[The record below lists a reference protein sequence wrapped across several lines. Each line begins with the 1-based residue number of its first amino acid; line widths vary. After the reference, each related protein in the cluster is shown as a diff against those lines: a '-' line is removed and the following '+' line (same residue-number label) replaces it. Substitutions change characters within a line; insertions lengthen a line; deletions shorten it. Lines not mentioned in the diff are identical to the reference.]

1 MQEIDYGVKNE
12 INTLVLE
19 HDILTKTIFRL
30 YQQDSHLTKI
40 QRDKLL
46 TRYQY
51 QLGIITAKIKKL
63 EEIITNK
70 DANTLEERLVSV
82 IEQKFSNIDKII
94 QAALDNKNT
103 NKAQH
108 PKQKSTKSSKEEY
121 SGQKDGKNTY
131 SLGLGLNSS
140 KQTPLEIT
148 TLTKVP
154 SKLPEFFQSNFKPHK
169 LKVENIQSQ
178 VDVPKVV
185 KNVNVA
191 QSNICINP
199 GCTNPKF
206 TNKYCSIH
214 TDSHEKETSENEASL
229 PSLGL
234 EKSKQPET
242 KHHILKEN
250 LVELSAQEPSSELL
264 QEKKDNKLS
273 QDNDLEENDDDVK
286 DIKAQIEKSL
296 ANLDQAEVE

>member
-1 MQEIDYGVKNE
+1 MQEIDYGAKNE

-30 YQQDSHLTKI
+30 YRQDSHLTKI

-82 IEQKFSNIDKII
+82 IEQKFSNMDKKI
-94 QAALDNKNT
+94 QAALDSKNSSQI
-103 NKAQH
+103 QH
-108 PKQKSTKSSKEEY
+108 PEQKSTKSRKEEY
-121 SGQKDGKNTY
+121 SWLGRKAKNAH
-131 SLGLGLNSS
+131 SLGLELSS
-140 KQTPLEIT
+140 HKHKPLEIT
-148 TLTKVP
+148 TLSEVP
-154 SKLPEFFQSNFKPHK
+154 SKIPEFFQSNFKPPK
-169 LKVENIQSQ
+169 LKVENIQSN
-178 VDVPKVV
+178 VDVAKVV
-185 KNVNVA
+185 ENVI

-206 TNKYCSIH
+206 TNKYCSVH
-214 TDSHEKETSENEASL
+214 THSYEKETNENKASL

-234 EKSKQPET
+234 EQPET
-242 KHHILKEN
+242 KQHILKEN
-250 LVELSAQEPSSELL
+250 PVELSAQESSSELA
-264 QEKKDNKLS
+264 QDKKDSKLS

-286 DIKAQIEKSL
+286 DLKAKIEKSL

>member
-1 MQEIDYGVKNE
+1 MQEIDYGAKNE

-51 QLGIITAKIKKL
+51 QLGIITTKIKKL
-63 EEIITNK
+63 EEITTNR

-82 IEQKFSNIDKII
+82 IEQKFSNMDKKI
-94 QAALDNKNT
+94 QAALDSKNSS
-103 NKAQH
+103 QIQR
-108 PKQKSTKSSKEEY
+108 PKQKLTKSRKEEY
-121 SGQKDGKNTY
+121 SGQKDEKNAY
-131 SLGLGLNSS
+131 SLGSELDSY
-140 KQTPLEIT
+140 KHKPLEIT
-148 TLTKVP
+148 TLSEVP
-154 SKLPEFFQSNFKPHK
+154 SKIPEFFQSNFKPPK
-169 LKVENIQSQ
+169 LKVENIQST
-178 VDVPKVV
+178 VDVAKVV
-185 KNVNVA
+185 KNVI
-191 QSNICINP
+191 QSNVCTNP

-206 TNKYCSIH
+206 TNKYCSVH
-214 TDSHEKETSENEASL
+214 TDSYEKETNENKTSL

-234 EKSKQPET
+234 EQPET
-242 KHHILKEN
+242 KQHILKEN
-250 LVELSAQEPSSELL
+250 PVELSAQESSSELA
-264 QEKKDNKLS
+264 QDKKNSKLS

-286 DIKAQIEKSL
+286 NLKAKIEKSL

>member
-1 MQEIDYGVKNE
+1 MQEIDYGIKNE

-19 HDILTKTIFRL
+19 RDILTKTIFRL

-51 QLGIITAKIKKL
+51 QLSIITAKIKKL
-63 EEIITNK
+63 GEIITNK

-82 IEQKFSNIDKII
+82 IEQKFSSMDKKI
-94 QAALDNKNT
+94 QTVLDNKNS

-108 PKQKSTKSSKEEY
+108 PKQKSSKEEY
-121 SGQKDGKNTY
+121 SRQKDGKNPY
-131 SLGLGLNSS
+131 SLDLGLNSY
-140 KQTPLEIT
+140 KHKPLEIT
-148 TLTKVP
+148 TLTEVP
-154 SKLPEFFQSNFKPHK
+154 SKLPEFFQNNFKPHK
-169 LKVENIQSQ
+169 LKVENIRSQ
-178 VDVPKVV
+178 VDVPTVV
-185 KNVNVA
+185 ENVNVA
-191 QSNICINP
+191 QSNVCINP

-206 TNKYCSIH
+206 TNKYCSAH
-214 TDSHEKETSENEASL
+214 TNSHENEASL

-242 KHHILKEN
+242 KQQILKEN
-250 LVELSAQEPSSELL
+250 LMELPAQESSTELV

-273 QDNDLEENDDDVK
+273 QDNDLEENDDDVN
-286 DIKAQIEKSL
+286 DIKAQIHKAL

>member
-1 MQEIDYGVKNE
+1 MQEIDYGAKNE

-30 YQQDSHLTKI
+30 YRQDSHLTKI

-82 IEQKFSNIDKII
+82 IEQKFSNMDKKI
-94 QAALDNKNT
+94 QAALDSKNSSQI
-103 NKAQH
+103 QH
-108 PKQKSTKSSKEEY
+108 PEQKSTKSRKEED
-121 SGQKDGKNTY
+121 SWLGRKAKNAH
-131 SLGLGLNSS
+131 SLGLELSS
-140 KQTPLEIT
+140 HKHKPLEIT
-148 TLTKVP
+148 TLSEVP
-154 SKLPEFFQSNFKPHK
+154 SKIPEFFQSNFKPPK
-169 LKVENIQSQ
+169 LKVENIQSK
-178 VDVPKVV
+178 VDVAKVV
-185 KNVNVA
+185 ENVI
-191 QSNICINP
+191 QSNVCTNP

-206 TNKYCSIH
+206 TNKYCSAH
-214 TDSHEKETSENEASL
+214 TDSYEKETNENKASL
-229 PSLGL
+229 PSLEL
-234 EKSKQPET
+234 ERPET
-242 KHHILKEN
+242 KQNILKEN
-250 LVELSAQEPSSELL
+250 LEELTAQESSSELA
-264 QEKKDNKLS
+264 QDKKNSKLS

-286 DIKAQIEKSL
+286 DLKAKIEKSL

>member
-1 MQEIDYGVKNE
+1 MQEIDYGAKNE

-63 EEIITNK
+63 EEITTNR
-70 DANTLEERLVSV
+70 DTNTLEERLVSV
-82 IEQKFSNIDKII
+82 IEQKFSNMDKKI
-94 QAALDNKNT
+94 QAALDSKNSS
-103 NKAQH
+103 QIQR
-108 PKQKSTKSSKEEY
+108 PKQKLTKSRKEEY
-121 SGQKDGKNTY
+121 SGQKDEKNAY
-131 SLGLGLNSS
+131 SLGSELDSY
-140 KQTPLEIT
+140 KHKPLEIT
-148 TLTKVP
+148 TLSEVP
-154 SKLPEFFQSNFKPHK
+154 SKIPEFFQSNFKPPK
-169 LKVENIQSQ
+169 LKVENIQSK
-178 VDVPKVV
+178 VDVAKVV
-185 KNVNVA
+185 ENLI
-191 QSNICINP
+191 QSNVCTNP

-206 TNKYCSIH
+206 TNKYCSVH
-214 TDSHEKETSENEASL
+214 TDSYEKETNENKASL

-234 EKSKQPET
+234 EQPET
-242 KHHILKEN
+242 KQHILKEN
-250 LVELSAQEPSSELL
+250 PVELSAQESSSELA
-264 QEKKDNKLS
+264 QDKKDSKLS

-286 DIKAQIEKSL
+286 DLKAKIEKSL

>member
-63 EEIITNK
+63 EEITTNR
-70 DANTLEERLVSV
+70 DTNTLEERLVSV
-82 IEQKFSNIDKII
+82 IEQKFSNMDKKI
-94 QAALDNKNT
+94 QAALDSKNSSQI
-103 NKAQH
+103 QH
-108 PKQKSTKSSKEEY
+108 PEQKSTKSRKEEY
-121 SGQKDGKNTY
+121 SWLGRKAKNAH
-131 SLGLGLNSS
+131 SLGLELSS
-140 KQTPLEIT
+140 HKHKPLEIT
-148 TLTKVP
+148 TLSEVP
-154 SKLPEFFQSNFKPHK
+154 SKIPEFFQSNFKPPK
-169 LKVENIQSQ
+169 LKVENIQST
-178 VDVPKVV
+178 VDVAKVV
-185 KNVNVA
+185 ENVI
-191 QSNICINP
+191 QSNVCTNP

-206 TNKYCSIH
+206 TNKYCSVH
-214 TDSHEKETSENEASL
+214 TDSYEKETNENKASL

-234 EKSKQPET
+234 EQPET
-242 KHHILKEN
+242 KQHILKEN
-250 LVELSAQEPSSELL
+250 PVELSAQESSSELA
-264 QEKKDNKLS
+264 QEKKDSKLS
-273 QDNDLEENDDDVK
+273 QDDDLEENDDDVK

>member
-1 MQEIDYGVKNE
+1 MQEIDYGAKNE

-30 YQQDSHLTKI
+30 YQQDSQLTKI

-63 EEIITNK
+63 GEIITNK

-82 IEQKFSNIDKII
+82 IEQKFSNMDKKI
-94 QAALDNKNT
+94 QAAIDSKNSSQI
-103 NKAQH
+103 QH
-108 PKQKSTKSSKEEY
+108 PKQKSTKSRKEEY
-121 SGQKDGKNTY
+121 SGQKDEKNAY
-131 SLGLGLNSS
+131 SLGSELDSY
-140 KQTPLEIT
+140 KHKPLEIT
-148 TLTKVP
+148 TLSEVP
-154 SKLPEFFQSNFKPHK
+154 SKIPEFFQSNFKPPK
-169 LKVENIQSQ
+169 LKVENIQSN
-178 VDVPKVV
+178 VDVAKVV
-185 KNVNVA
+185 ENVI
-191 QSNICINP
+191 QSNVCTNP

-206 TNKYCSIH
+206 TNKYCSAH
-214 TDSHEKETSENEASL
+214 TDSYEKETNENKARL

-234 EKSKQPET
+234 ERPET
-242 KHHILKEN
+242 KQHILKEN
-250 LVELSAQEPSSELL
+250 LEELTAQESSSELA
-264 QEKKDNKLS
+264 QDKKDSKLS

-286 DIKAQIEKSL
+286 DLKAKIEKSL

>member
-1 MQEIDYGVKNE
+1 MQEIDYGAKKE

-82 IEQKFSNIDKII
+82 IEQKFSNMDKKI
-94 QAALDNKNT
+94 QAALDSKN
-103 NKAQH
+103 NSQIQH
-108 PKQKSTKSSKEEY
+108 PKQKSTKSRKEEY
-121 SGQKDGKNTY
+121 SGQKDEKNAY
-131 SLGLGLNSS
+131 SLGLELDSY
-140 KQTPLEIT
+140 KHKPLEIT
-148 TLTKVP
+148 TLSEVP
-154 SKLPEFFQSNFKPHK
+154 SKIPEFFQSNFKPPK
-169 LKVENIQSQ
+169 LKVENIQST
-178 VDVPKVV
+178 VDVAKVV
-185 KNVNVA
+185 ENLI
-191 QSNICINP
+191 QSNVCINP

-206 TNKYCSIH
+206 TNKYCSAH
-214 TDSHEKETSENEASL
+214 TDSYEKETSENKNEASL

-234 EKSKQPET
+234 EQPET
-242 KHHILKEN
+242 KQHILKEN
-250 LVELSAQEPSSELL
+250 PVELSAQESSSELA
-264 QEKKDNKLS
+264 QDKKNSKLS

-286 DIKAQIEKSL
+286 DLKAKIEKSL

>member
-70 DANTLEERLVSV
+70 DTNTLEERLVSV
-82 IEQKFSNIDKII
+82 IEQKFSNMDKKI
-94 QAALDNKNT
+94 QAALDSKNSSQI
-103 NKAQH
+103 QH
-108 PKQKSTKSSKEEY
+108 PEQKSTKSRKEEH
-121 SGQKDGKNTY
+121 SWLGRKAKNAH
-131 SLGLGLNSS
+131 SLGLELSS
-140 KQTPLEIT
+140 HKHKPLEIT
-148 TLTKVP
+148 TLSEVP
-154 SKLPEFFQSNFKPHK
+154 SKIPEFFQSNFKPPK
-169 LKVENIQSQ
+169 LKVENIQSK
-178 VDVPKVV
+178 VDVAKVV
-185 KNVNVA
+185 ENLI
-191 QSNICINP
+191 QSNVCTNP

-206 TNKYCSIH
+206 TNKYCSVH
-214 TDSHEKETSENEASL
+214 TDSYEKETNENKASL
-229 PSLGL
+229 RSLGL
-234 EKSKQPET
+234 EQPET
-242 KHHILKEN
+242 KQHILKEN
-250 LVELSAQEPSSELL
+250 PVELSAQESSSELV
-264 QEKKDNKLS
+264 QNQKDSKLS

-286 DIKAQIEKSL
+286 DLKAKIEKSL

>member
-1 MQEIDYGVKNE
+1 MQEIDYGAKNE

-30 YQQDSHLTKI
+30 YQQDSQLTKI

-51 QLGIITAKIKKL
+51 QLGIITGKIKKL

-82 IEQKFSNIDKII
+82 IEQKFSNMDKKI
-94 QAALDNKNT
+94 QAALDSKNSSQI
-103 NKAQH
+103 QH
-108 PKQKSTKSSKEEY
+108 PEQKSTKSRKEEY
-121 SGQKDGKNTY
+121 SWLGRKAKNAH
-131 SLGLGLNSS
+131 SLGLELSS
-140 KQTPLEIT
+140 HKHKPLEIT
-148 TLTKVP
+148 TLSEVP
-154 SKLPEFFQSNFKPHK
+154 SKIPEFFQSNFKPPK
-169 LKVENIQSQ
+169 LKVENIQSN
-178 VDVPKVV
+178 VDVAKVV
-185 KNVNVA
+185 ENVI
-191 QSNICINP
+191 QSNVCTNP

-206 TNKYCSIH
+206 TNKYCSVH
-214 TDSHEKETSENEASL
+214 TDSYEKETNENKASL

-234 EKSKQPET
+234 EQPET
-242 KHHILKEN
+242 KQHILKEN
-250 LVELSAQEPSSELL
+250 PVELSAQESSSELA
-264 QEKKDNKLS
+264 QDKKDSKLS

-286 DIKAQIEKSL
+286 DLKAKIEKSL

>member
-1 MQEIDYGVKNE
+1 MQEIDYGAKNE

-82 IEQKFSNIDKII
+82 IEQKFSNMDKKI
-94 QAALDNKNT
+94 QAALDSKNSSQI
-103 NKAQH
+103 QH
-108 PKQKSTKSSKEEY
+108 PEQKSTKSRKEEY
-121 SGQKDGKNTY
+121 SWLGRKAKNAH
-131 SLGLGLNSS
+131 SLGLELSS
-140 KQTPLEIT
+140 HKHKPLEIT
-148 TLTKVP
+148 TLSEVP
-154 SKLPEFFQSNFKPHK
+154 SKIPEFFQSNFKPPK
-169 LKVENIQSQ
+169 LKVENIQSN
-178 VDVPKVV
+178 VDVAKVV
-185 KNVNVA
+185 ENVI

-206 TNKYCSIH
+206 TNKYCSVH
-214 TDSHEKETSENEASL
+214 THSYEKETNENKASL

-234 EKSKQPET
+234 EQPET
-242 KHHILKEN
+242 KQHILKEN
-250 LVELSAQEPSSELL
+250 PVELSAQESSSELA
-264 QEKKDNKLS
+264 QDKKDSKLS

-286 DIKAQIEKSL
+286 DLKAKIEKSL

>member
-19 HDILTKTIFRL
+19 RDILTKTIFRL

-51 QLGIITAKIKKL
+51 QLSIITAKIKKL
-63 EEIITNK
+63 GEIITNK

-82 IEQKFSNIDKII
+82 IEQKFSSMDKKI
-94 QAALDNKNT
+94 QTVLDNKNS

-108 PKQKSTKSSKEEY
+108 PKQKSSKEEY
-121 SGQKDGKNTY
+121 SRQKDGKNPY
-131 SLGLGLNSS
+131 SLDLGLNSY
-140 KQTPLEIT
+140 KHKPLEIT
-148 TLTKVP
+148 TLTEVP
-154 SKLPEFFQSNFKPHK
+154 SKLPEFFQNNFKPPK
-169 LKVENIQSQ
+169 LKVENIRSQ
-178 VDVPKVV
+178 VDVPTVV
-185 KNVNVA
+185 ENVNVA
-191 QSNICINP
+191 QSNVCINP

-206 TNKYCSIH
+206 TNKYCSAH
-214 TDSHEKETSENEASL
+214 TDSYENEASL

-242 KHHILKEN
+242 KQQILKEN
-250 LVELSAQEPSSELL
+250 LVELPAQESSTELV

-286 DIKAQIEKSL
+286 YIKAQIHKAL

>member
-63 EEIITNK
+63 GEIITNK

-82 IEQKFSNIDKII
+82 IEQKFSNMDKKI
-94 QAALDNKNT
+94 QAALDSKNSSQI
-103 NKAQH
+103 QH
-108 PKQKSTKSSKEEY
+108 PEQKSTKSRKEED
-121 SGQKDGKNTY
+121 SWLGRKAKNAH
-131 SLGLGLNSS
+131 SLGLELSS
-140 KQTPLEIT
+140 YKHKPLEIT
-148 TLTKVP
+148 TLTEVP
-154 SKLPEFFQSNFKPHK
+154 SKLPEFFQSNFKPPK
-169 LKVENIQSQ
+169 LKVDNIQSK
-178 VDVPKVV
+178 VDVAKVV
-185 KNVNVA
+185 ENVI
-191 QSNICINP
+191 QSNVCINP

-206 TNKYCSIH
+206 TNKYCSAH
-214 TDSHEKETSENEASL
+214 TDSYEKETNENKASL

-234 EKSKQPET
+234 ERPET
-242 KHHILKEN
+242 KQHILKEN
-250 LVELSAQEPSSELL
+250 LEELTAQESSSELA
-264 QEKKDNKLS
+264 QDKKDSKLS

-286 DIKAQIEKSL
+286 DLKAKIEKSL

>member
-1 MQEIDYGVKNE
+1 MQEIDYGAKND

-82 IEQKFSNIDKII
+82 IEQRFSNMDKKI
-94 QAALDNKNT
+94 QAALDSKNSSQI
-103 NKAQH
+103 QH
-108 PKQKSTKSSKEEY
+108 PEQKSTKSRKEEY
-121 SGQKDGKNTY
+121 SWLGRKAKNAH
-131 SLGLGLNSS
+131 SLGLELSS
-140 KQTPLEIT
+140 HKHKPLEIT
-148 TLTKVP
+148 TLSEVP
-154 SKLPEFFQSNFKPHK
+154 SKIPEFFQSNFKPPK
-169 LKVENIQSQ
+169 LKVENIQSK
-178 VDVPKVV
+178 VDVAKVV
-185 KNVNVA
+185 ENVI
-191 QSNICINP
+191 QSNVCTNP

-206 TNKYCSIH
+206 TNKYCSVH
-214 TDSHEKETSENEASL
+214 TDSYEKETNENKASL

-234 EKSKQPET
+234 EQPET
-242 KHHILKEN
+242 KQHILKEN
-250 LVELSAQEPSSELL
+250 PVELSAQESSSELA
-264 QEKKDNKLS
+264 QDKKDNKLS

-286 DIKAQIEKSL
+286 DLKAKIEKSL

>member
-51 QLGIITAKIKKL
+51 QLGIITSKIKKL

-82 IEQKFSNIDKII
+82 IEQKFSNMDKKI
-94 QAALDNKNT
+94 QAVLDSKN
-103 NKAQH
+103 NSQIQH
-108 PKQKSTKSSKEEY
+108 PKQKSTKSRKEEY
-121 SGQKDGKNTY
+121 SGQKDGKNTH
-131 SLGLGLNSS
+131 SLSLELSS
-140 KQTPLEIT
+140 YKHKPLEIT
-148 TLTKVP
+148 TLTEVP
-154 SKLPEFFQSNFKPHK
+154 SKLPEFFQSNFKPPK
-169 LKVENIQSQ
+169 LKVENIQSN
-178 VDVPKVV
+178 VDVTKVV
-185 KNVNVA
+185 ENVI
-191 QSNICINP
+191 QSNVCINP

-206 TNKYCSIH
+206 TNKYCSVH
-214 TDSHEKETSENEASL
+214 TDSYEKETNENKTSL

-234 EKSKQPET
+234 EQSET
-242 KHHILKEN
+242 KQHILKEN
-250 LVELSAQEPSSELL
+250 PVELSAQESSSELA
-264 QEKKDNKLS
+264 QEKKDGKLS
-273 QDNDLEENDDDVK
+273 QDDDLEENDDDVK

>member
-19 HDILTKTIFRL
+19 RDILTKTIFRL

-82 IEQKFSNIDKII
+82 IEQKFSNMDKKI
-94 QAALDNKNT
+94 QAALDSKN
-103 NKAQH
+103 NSQIQH
-108 PKQKSTKSSKEEY
+108 PKQKSTKSRKEEY
-121 SGQKDGKNTY
+121 SGQKDEKNAY
-131 SLGLGLNSS
+131 SLGLELDSY
-140 KQTPLEIT
+140 KHKPLEIT
-148 TLTKVP
+148 TLTEVP
-154 SKLPEFFQSNFKPHK
+154 SKLPEFFQSNFKPPK
-169 LKVENIQSQ
+169 LKVDNIQST
-178 VDVPKVV
+178 VDVAKVV
-185 KNVNVA
+185 ENLI
-191 QSNICINP
+191 QSNVCINP

-206 TNKYCSIH
+206 TNKYCSAH
-214 TDSHEKETSENEASL
+214 TDSYEKETSENKNEASL

-234 EKSKQPET
+234 EQPET
-242 KHHILKEN
+242 KQHILKEN
-250 LVELSAQEPSSELL
+250 PVELSAQESSSELA
-264 QEKKDNKLS
+264 QDKKNSKLS

-286 DIKAQIEKSL
+286 DLKAKIEKSL

>member
-1 MQEIDYGVKNE
+1 MQEIDYGAKNE

-30 YQQDSHLTKI
+30 YQQDSQLTKT

-51 QLGIITAKIKKL
+51 QLGIITGKIKKL

-82 IEQKFSNIDKII
+82 IEQKFSNMDKKI
-94 QAALDNKNT
+94 QAALDSKNSSQI
-103 NKAQH
+103 QH
-108 PKQKSTKSSKEEY
+108 PEQKSTKSRKEEH
-121 SGQKDGKNTY
+121 SWLGRKAKNAH
-131 SLGLGLNSS
+131 SLGLELSS
-140 KQTPLEIT
+140 HKHKPLEIT
-148 TLTKVP
+148 TLTEVP
-154 SKLPEFFQSNFKPHK
+154 SKLPEFFQSNFKPPK
-169 LKVENIQSQ
+169 LKVENIQSN
-178 VDVPKVV
+178 VDVAKVV
-185 KNVNVA
+185 ENVI

-206 TNKYCSIH
+206 TNKYCSVH
-214 TDSHEKETSENEASL
+214 THSYEKETNENKASL

-234 EKSKQPET
+234 EQPET
-242 KHHILKEN
+242 KQDILKEN
-250 LVELSAQEPSSELL
+250 PVELSAQESSSELA
-264 QEKKDNKLS
+264 QDKKDSKLS

-286 DIKAQIEKSL
+286 DLKAKIEKSL

>member
-1 MQEIDYGVKNE
+1 MQEIDYGTKNE

-30 YQQDSHLTKI
+30 YRQDSHLTKI

-82 IEQKFSNIDKII
+82 IEQKFSNMEQTL
-94 QAALDNKNT
+94 QAALDSKNSSQI
-103 NKAQH
+103 QH
-108 PKQKSTKSSKEEY
+108 PKQKSTKSRKEEY
-121 SGQKDGKNTY
+121 SWLGRKAKNAH
-131 SLGLGLNSS
+131 SLGLELSS
-140 KQTPLEIT
+140 HKHKPLEIT
-148 TLTKVP
+148 TLSEVP
-154 SKLPEFFQSNFKPHK
+154 SKIPEFFQSNFKPPK
-169 LKVENIQSQ
+169 LKVENIQSN
-178 VDVPKVV
+178 VDVAKVV
-185 KNVNVA
+185 ENVI
-191 QSNICINP
+191 QSNVCINP

-206 TNKYCSIH
+206 TNKYCSAH
-214 TDSHEKETSENEASL
+214 TDSYEKETNENKASL

-234 EKSKQPET
+234 EQPET
-242 KHHILKEN
+242 KQNILKEN
-250 LVELSAQEPSSELL
+250 PAELSAQESSSELT
-264 QEKKDNKLS
+264 QDKKDSKLS

-286 DIKAQIEKSL
+286 DLKAKIEKSL

>member
-1 MQEIDYGVKNE
+1 MQEIDYGAKNE

-51 QLGIITAKIKKL
+51 QLGIITSKIKKL

-82 IEQKFSNIDKII
+82 IEQKFSNMDKKI
-94 QAALDNKNT
+94 QAALDSKNSSQI
-103 NKAQH
+103 QH
-108 PKQKSTKSSKEEY
+108 PEQKSTKSRKEEY
-121 SGQKDGKNTY
+121 SWLGRKAKNAH
-131 SLGLGLNSS
+131 SLGLELSS
-140 KQTPLEIT
+140 HKHKPLEIT
-148 TLTKVP
+148 TLSEVP
-154 SKLPEFFQSNFKPHK
+154 SKIPEFFQSNFKPPK
-169 LKVENIQSQ
+169 LKVENIQST
-178 VDVPKVV
+178 VDVAKVV
-185 KNVNVA
+185 ENVI
-191 QSNICINP
+191 QSNVCINP

-206 TNKYCSIH
+206 TNKYCSVH
-214 TDSHEKETSENEASL
+214 THSYEKETNENKASL

-234 EKSKQPET
+234 EQSET
-242 KHHILKEN
+242 KQDILKEN
-250 LVELSAQEPSSELL
+250 PVELSAQESSSELT
-264 QEKKDNKLS
+264 QDKKNSKLS

-286 DIKAQIEKSL
+286 DLKAKIEKSL

>member
-63 EEIITNK
+63 DEIITNK

-82 IEQKFSNIDKII
+82 IEQKFSNMDKKI
-94 QAALDNKNT
+94 QAALDSKNSSQI
-103 NKAQH
+103 QH
-108 PKQKSTKSSKEEY
+108 PEQKSTKSRKEEY
-121 SGQKDGKNTY
+121 SWLGRKAKNAH
-131 SLGLGLNSS
+131 SLGLELSS
-140 KQTPLEIT
+140 HKHKPLEIT
-148 TLTKVP
+148 TLSEVP
-154 SKLPEFFQSNFKPHK
+154 SKIPEFFQSNFKPPR
-169 LKVENIQSQ
+169 LKVENIQSK
-178 VDVPKVV
+178 VDVAKVV
-185 KNVNVA
+185 ENVI

-206 TNKYCSIH
+206 TNKYCSVH
-214 TDSHEKETSENEASL
+214 THSYEKETNENKASL

-234 EKSKQPET
+234 EQPET
-242 KHHILKEN
+242 KQDILKEN
-250 LVELSAQEPSSELL
+250 PVELSAQESSSELA
-264 QEKKDNKLS
+264 QDKKNSKLS

-286 DIKAQIEKSL
+286 DLKAKIEKSL

>member
-1 MQEIDYGVKNE
+1 MQEIDYGIKNE

-63 EEIITNK
+63 EEITTNR
-70 DANTLEERLVSV
+70 DTNTLEERLVSV
-82 IEQKFSNIDKII
+82 IEQKFSNMDKKI
-94 QAALDNKNT
+94 QAALDSKNSSQI
-103 NKAQH
+103 QH
-108 PKQKSTKSSKEEY
+108 PKQKSTKLRKEES
-121 SGQKDGKNTY
+121 SGQKDGKNTH
-131 SLGLGLNSS
+131 SLSLELDSY
-140 KQTPLEIT
+140 KHKPLEIT
-148 TLTKVP
+148 TLSEVP
-154 SKLPEFFQSNFKPHK
+154 SKIPEFFQSNFKPPK
-169 LKVENIQSQ
+169 LKVENIQST
-178 VDVPKVV
+178 VDVAKVV
-185 KNVNVA
+185 ENVI
-191 QSNICINP
+191 QSNVCTNP

-206 TNKYCSIH
+206 TNKYCSVH
-214 TDSHEKETSENEASL
+214 TDSYEKETNENKASL

-234 EKSKQPET
+234 EQPET
-242 KHHILKEN
+242 KQHVLKEN
-250 LVELSAQEPSSELL
+250 PVELSAQESSSELA
-264 QEKKDNKLS
+264 QEKKDSKLS
-273 QDNDLEENDDDVK
+273 QDDDLEENDDDVK

>member
-1 MQEIDYGVKNE
+1 MQEIDYGTKNE

-30 YQQDSHLTKI
+30 YRQDSHLTKI

-82 IEQKFSNIDKII
+82 IEQKFSNMDKKI
-94 QAALDNKNT
+94 QAALDSKNSSQI
-103 NKAQH
+103 QH
-108 PKQKSTKSSKEEY
+108 PEQKSTKSRKEED
-121 SGQKDGKNTY
+121 SWLGRKAKNAH
-131 SLGLGLNSS
+131 SLGLELSS
-140 KQTPLEIT
+140 HKHKPLEIT
-148 TLTKVP
+148 TLSEVP
-154 SKLPEFFQSNFKPHK
+154 SKIPEFFQSNFKPPK
-169 LKVENIQSQ
+169 LKVENIQSK
-178 VDVPKVV
+178 VDVAKVV
-185 KNVNVA
+185 ENVI
-191 QSNICINP
+191 QSNVCTNP

-206 TNKYCSIH
+206 TNKYCSAH
-214 TDSHEKETSENEASL
+214 TNSYEKETNENKASL
-229 PSLGL
+229 PSLEL
-234 EKSKQPET
+234 ERPET
-242 KHHILKEN
+242 KQNILKEN
-250 LVELSAQEPSSELL
+250 LEELTAQESSSELA
-264 QEKKDNKLS
+264 QEKKDSKLS

-286 DIKAQIEKSL
+286 DLKAKIEKSL

>member
-1 MQEIDYGVKNE
+1 MQEIDYGIKNE

-82 IEQKFSNIDKII
+82 IEQKFSNMDKKI
-94 QAALDNKNT
+94 QAALDSKNSSQI
-103 NKAQH
+103 QH
-108 PKQKSTKSSKEEY
+108 PKQKSTKSRKEEY
-121 SGQKDGKNTY
+121 SWLGRKAKNAH
-131 SLGLGLNSS
+131 SLGLELSS
-140 KQTPLEIT
+140 HKHKPLEIT
-148 TLTKVP
+148 TLSEVP
-154 SKLPEFFQSNFKPHK
+154 SKIPEFFQSNFKPPK
-169 LKVENIQSQ
+169 LKVENIQSK
-178 VDVPKVV
+178 VDVAKVV
-185 KNVNVA
+185 ENVI
-191 QSNICINP
+191 QSNVCTNP

-206 TNKYCSIH
+206 TNKYCSVH
-214 TDSHEKETSENEASL
+214 TDSYEKETNENKASL

-234 EKSKQPET
+234 EQPET
-242 KHHILKEN
+242 KQHILKEN
-250 LVELSAQEPSSELL
+250 PVELSAQESSSELA
-264 QEKKDNKLS
+264 QEKKDSKLS

-286 DIKAQIEKSL
+286 DLKAKIEKSL

>member
-1 MQEIDYGVKNE
+1 MQEIDYGAKNE

-51 QLGIITAKIKKL
+51 QLGIITSKIKKL

-82 IEQKFSNIDKII
+82 IEQKFSNMDKKI
-94 QAALDNKNT
+94 QAALDSKN
-103 NKAQH
+103 NSQIQH
-108 PKQKSTKSSKEEY
+108 PKQKSTKSRKEEY
-121 SGQKDGKNTY
+121 SGQKDEKNAY
-131 SLGLGLNSS
+131 SLGLELDSY
-140 KQTPLEIT
+140 KHKPLEIT
-148 TLTKVP
+148 TLSEVP
-154 SKLPEFFQSNFKPHK
+154 SKIPEFFQSNFKPPK
-169 LKVENIQSQ
+169 LKVENIQST
-178 VDVPKVV
+178 VDVAKVV
-185 KNVNVA
+185 ENLI
-191 QSNICINP
+191 QSNVCINP

-206 TNKYCSIH
+206 TNKYCSAH
-214 TDSHEKETSENEASL
+214 TDSYEKETSENKNEASL

-234 EKSKQPET
+234 EQPET
-242 KHHILKEN
+242 KQHILKEN
-250 LVELSAQEPSSELL
+250 PVELSAQESSSELA
-264 QEKKDNKLS
+264 QDKKNSKLS

-286 DIKAQIEKSL
+286 DLKAKIEKSL

>member
-19 HDILTKTIFRL
+19 RDILTKTIFRL

-82 IEQKFSNIDKII
+82 IEQKFSNMDKKI
-94 QAALDNKNT
+94 QAALDSKNSSQI
-103 NKAQH
+103 QH
-108 PKQKSTKSSKEEY
+108 PEQKSTKSRKEEY
-121 SGQKDGKNTY
+121 SWLSRKAKNAH
-131 SLGLGLNSS
+131 SLGLELSS
-140 KQTPLEIT
+140 HKHKPLEIT
-148 TLTKVP
+148 TLSEVP
-154 SKLPEFFQSNFKPHK
+154 SKIPEFFQSNFKPPK
-169 LKVENIQSQ
+169 LKVENIQSN
-178 VDVPKVV
+178 VDVAKVV
-185 KNVNVA
+185 ENVI
-191 QSNICINP
+191 QSNVCINP

-206 TNKYCSIH
+206 TNKYCSVH
-214 TDSHEKETSENEASL
+214 THSYEKETNENKASL

-234 EKSKQPET
+234 ERPET
-242 KHHILKEN
+242 KQHILKEN
-250 LVELSAQEPSSELL
+250 LEELTAQESSSELA
-264 QEKKDNKLS
+264 QDKKDSKLS

-286 DIKAQIEKSL
+286 DLKAKIEKSL

>member
-63 EEIITNK
+63 EEITTNR
-70 DANTLEERLVSV
+70 DTNTLEERLVSV
-82 IEQKFSNIDKII
+82 IEQKFSNMDKKI
-94 QAALDNKNT
+94 QAALDSKNSSQI
-103 NKAQH
+103 QH
-108 PKQKSTKSSKEEY
+108 PEQKSTKSRKEEY
-121 SGQKDGKNTY
+121 SWLGRKAKNAH
-131 SLGLGLNSS
+131 SLGLELSS
-140 KQTPLEIT
+140 HKHKPLEIT
-148 TLTKVP
+148 TLSEVP
-154 SKLPEFFQSNFKPHK
+154 SKIPEFFQSNFKPPK
-169 LKVENIQSQ
+169 LKVENIQSN
-178 VDVPKVV
+178 VDVAKVV
-185 KNVNVA
+185 ENVI
-191 QSNICINP
+191 QSNVCTNP

-206 TNKYCSIH
+206 TNKYCSVH
-214 TDSHEKETSENEASL
+214 TDSYEKETNENKASL

-234 EKSKQPET
+234 EQPET
-242 KHHILKEN
+242 KQHILNEN
-250 LVELSAQEPSSELL
+250 PVELSAQESSSELA
-264 QEKKDNKLS
+264 QDKKDSKLS

-286 DIKAQIEKSL
+286 DLKAKIEKSL

>member
-1 MQEIDYGVKNE
+1 MQEIDYGAKNE

-82 IEQKFSNIDKII
+82 IEQKFSNMDKKI
-94 QAALDNKNT
+94 QAALDSKNSSQI
-103 NKAQH
+103 QH
-108 PKQKSTKSSKEEY
+108 PEQKSTKSRKEEH
-121 SGQKDGKNTY
+121 SWLGRKAKNAH
-131 SLGLGLNSS
+131 SLGLELSS
-140 KQTPLEIT
+140 HKHKPLEIT
-148 TLTKVP
+148 TLSEVP
-154 SKLPEFFQSNFKPHK
+154 SKIPEFFQSNFKPPK
-169 LKVENIQSQ
+169 LKVENIQST
-178 VDVPKVV
+178 VDVAKVV
-185 KNVNVA
+185 ENVI
-191 QSNICINP
+191 QSNVCTNP

-206 TNKYCSIH
+206 TNKYCSVH
-214 TDSHEKETSENEASL
+214 TDSYEKETNENKASL

-234 EKSKQPET
+234 EQPET
-242 KHHILKEN
+242 KQHVLKEN
-250 LVELSAQEPSSELL
+250 PVELSAQESSSELA
-264 QEKKDNKLS
+264 QEKKDSKLS
-273 QDNDLEENDDDVK
+273 QDDDLEENDDDVK

>member
-1 MQEIDYGVKNE
+1 MQEIDYGIKNE

-19 HDILTKTIFRL
+19 RDILTKTIFRL

-82 IEQKFSNIDKII
+82 IEQKFSSMDKKI
-94 QAALDNKNT
+94 QTVLDNKNS

-108 PKQKSTKSSKEEY
+108 PKQKSSKEEY
-121 SGQKDGKNTY
+121 SRQKDGKNPY
-131 SLGLGLNSS
+131 SLDLGLNSY
-140 KQTPLEIT
+140 KHKPLEIT
-148 TLTKVP
+148 TLTEVP
-154 SKLPEFFQSNFKPHK
+154 SKLPEFFQNNFKPHK
-169 LKVENIQSQ
+169 LKVENIRSQ
-178 VDVPKVV
+178 VDVPTVV
-185 KNVNVA
+185 ENVNVA
-191 QSNICINP
+191 QSNVCINP

-206 TNKYCSIH
+206 TNKYCSAH
-214 TDSHEKETSENEASL
+214 TNSHENEASL

-242 KHHILKEN
+242 KQQILKEN
-250 LVELSAQEPSSELL
+250 LVELPAQESSTELV

-286 DIKAQIEKSL
+286 DIKAQIHKAL

>member
-1 MQEIDYGVKNE
+1 MQEIDYGAKNE

-30 YQQDSHLTKI
+30 YRQDSHLTKI

-82 IEQKFSNIDKII
+82 IEQKFSNMDKKI
-94 QAALDNKNT
+94 QAALDSKNSSQI
-103 NKAQH
+103 QH
-108 PKQKSTKSSKEEY
+108 PEQKSTKSRKEEY
-121 SGQKDGKNTY
+121 SWLGRKAKNAH
-131 SLGLGLNSS
+131 SLGLELSS
-140 KQTPLEIT
+140 HKHKPLEIT
-148 TLTKVP
+148 TLSEVP
-154 SKLPEFFQSNFKPHK
+154 SKIPEFFQSNFKPPK
-169 LKVENIQSQ
+169 LKVENIQSK
-178 VDVPKVV
+178 VDVAKVV
-185 KNVNVA
+185 ENVI
-191 QSNICINP
+191 QSNVCTNP

-206 TNKYCSIH
+206 TNKYCSVH
-214 TDSHEKETSENEASL
+214 TDSYEKETNENKASL
-229 PSLGL
+229 PSLEL
-234 EKSKQPET
+234 ERPET
-242 KHHILKEN
+242 KQHILKEN
-250 LVELSAQEPSSELL
+250 PVELSAQESSSELA
-264 QEKKDNKLS
+264 QDKKDSKLS

-286 DIKAQIEKSL
+286 DLKAKIEKSL

>member
-1 MQEIDYGVKNE
+1 MQEIDYGAKNE

-30 YQQDSHLTKI
+30 YQQDSQLTKI

-51 QLGIITAKIKKL
+51 QLGIITGKIKKL

-82 IEQKFSNIDKII
+82 IEQKFSNMDKKI
-94 QAALDNKNT
+94 QAALDSKNSSQI
-103 NKAQH
+103 QH
-108 PKQKSTKSSKEEY
+108 PEQKSTKSRKEEH
-121 SGQKDGKNTY
+121 SWLGRKAKNAH
-131 SLGLGLNSS
+131 SLGLELSS
-140 KQTPLEIT
+140 YKHKPLEIT
-148 TLTKVP
+148 TLSEVP
-154 SKLPEFFQSNFKPHK
+154 SKIPEFFQSNFKPPK
-169 LKVENIQSQ
+169 LKVENIQSN
-178 VDVPKVV
+178 VDVAKVV
-185 KNVNVA
+185 ENVI
-191 QSNICINP
+191 QSNVCINP

-206 TNKYCSIH
+206 TNKYCSAH
-214 TDSHEKETSENEASL
+214 TDSYEKETNENKASL

-234 EKSKQPET
+234 EQPET
-242 KHHILKEN
+242 KQNILKEN
-250 LVELSAQEPSSELL
+250 PAELSAQESSSELT
-264 QEKKDNKLS
+264 QDKKDSKLS

-286 DIKAQIEKSL
+286 DLKAKIEKSL

>member
-1 MQEIDYGVKNE
+1 MQEIDYGTKNE

-63 EEIITNK
+63 GEIITNK

-82 IEQKFSNIDKII
+82 IEQKFSNMDKKI
-94 QAALDNKNT
+94 QAALDSKNSSQI
-103 NKAQH
+103 QH
-108 PKQKSTKSSKEEY
+108 PEQKSTKSRKEEY
-121 SGQKDGKNTY
+121 SWLSRKAKNAH
-131 SLGLGLNSS
+131 SLGLELSS
-140 KQTPLEIT
+140 HKHKPLEIT
-148 TLTKVP
+148 TLTEVP
-154 SKLPEFFQSNFKPHK
+154 SKLPEFFQSNFKPPK
-169 LKVENIQSQ
+169 LKVENIQSN
-178 VDVPKVV
+178 VDVAKVV
-185 KNVNVA
+185 ENVIPSNV
-191 QSNICINP
+191 CINP

-206 TNKYCSIH
+206 TNKYCSVH
-214 TDSHEKETSENEASL
+214 TDSYEKETNENKASL
-229 PSLGL
+229 PSLEL
-234 EKSKQPET
+234 ERPET
-242 KHHILKEN
+242 KQNILKEN
-250 LVELSAQEPSSELL
+250 LEELTAQESSSELV
-264 QEKKDNKLS
+264 QNQKDSKLS

-286 DIKAQIEKSL
+286 DLKAKIEKSL